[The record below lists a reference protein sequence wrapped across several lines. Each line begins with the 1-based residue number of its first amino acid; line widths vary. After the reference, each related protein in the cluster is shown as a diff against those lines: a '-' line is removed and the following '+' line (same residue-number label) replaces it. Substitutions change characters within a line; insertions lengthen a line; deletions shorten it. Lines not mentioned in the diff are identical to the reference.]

1 MLRGGEN
8 KSLGIRERSEFIVE
22 AIVEIPVTDWP
33 QAPFLVWLFF
43 RTILNFLVE
52 RNKNFRPPSW
62 FLAAILDLRARK

>member
-1 MLRGGEN
+1 MWGNLIVIFGGKYN
-8 KSLGIRERSEFIVE
+8 IYIVE